1 MAKEAFTTKILGPDK
16 EVICVQIR
24 PDVDAQALVLKLEK
38 FFTILLRK
46 GHKKWLFDLEAVPFP
61 TNSLI
66 AFLISAT
73 HQARQAGGE
82 VKLIHIQNSASN
94 NFLTFNPLSYISVEE
109 NQNSAL
115 AALGVPVPEEETHQQ
130 DILTP
135 PIEPLKEPEEA
146 KPETV
151 KTKTEKT
158 RPAESTPEPAAKP
171 ATEKKALKEET
182 PAFGEVDIVDPPLW
196 DNIEE
201 DEPFVKMSS
210 SPIITDDDDDAGAP
224 SQQDTIKIEEPSTQ
238 PAVQA
243 SDETFNGKNQYHL
256 RAESLASNLYK
267 ICDFVVEHAEKAGID
282 EKEVAKIKISVYEAA
297 LNVIEHA
304 YHSKPDNW
312 IDVYVNYD
320 RSMFKIVIQD
330 YGLSFEKAPPKQYDV
345 EAAVERR
352 QTGGFGLH
360 IIRRSMDVV
369 DYVADPIDGNKLTLI
384 KYLN

>member
-16 EVICVQIR
+16 EVICVQIH
-24 PDVDAQALVLKLEK
+24 PDVDAQDIVPKLEK
-38 FFTILLRK
+38 FFTILLKK

-66 AFLISAT
+66 AFFISAT
-73 HQARQAGGE
+73 HQARQVGGE

-115 AALGVPVPEEETHQQ
+115 AALGVPIPEEETDTQNVPM
-130 DILTP
+130 TP
-135 PIEPLKEPEEA
+135 PEPLKETKAARTETA
-146 KPETV
+146 KG
-151 KTKTEKT
+151 
-158 RPAESTPEPAAKP
+158 RPAESTSEPAAKP
-171 ATEKKALKEET
+171 ATEKKAKKEET
-182 PAFGEVDIVDPPLW
+182 PVFDEVDIVDPPLW
-196 DNIEE
+196 DNIDE

-210 SPIITDDDDDAGAP
+210 SQIITDDDEDAGAASP
-224 SQQDTIKIEEPSTQ
+224 QEPVKIKEQSTR

-282 EKEVAKIKISVYEAA
+282 EKEVAKIKISVYEAV

-320 RSMFKIVIQD
+320 RAMFKIVIQD